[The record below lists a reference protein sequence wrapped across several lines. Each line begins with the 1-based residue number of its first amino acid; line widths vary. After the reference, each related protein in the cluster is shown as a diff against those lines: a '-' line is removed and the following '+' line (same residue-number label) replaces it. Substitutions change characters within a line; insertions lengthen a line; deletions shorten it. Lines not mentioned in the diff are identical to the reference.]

1 MLVVTGLAAGLRL
14 YRLGQWPPGFYRDEA
29 YNGLD
34 ALGVL
39 SGNHSLFFSANNGRE
54 PLFIYLVALSVAL
67 FGPTVYAVRLP
78 AAVVGALATWPTYL
92 LGRDWFGR
100 VAGLLAA
107 FLWAVTFWPVH
118 LGRIGL
124 RVGLL
129 APLLALAFWLGTQA
143 YRRHRAGL
151 WLVAG
156 AVYGLTFYTYLAAR
170 HV

>member
-1 MLVVTGLAAGLRL
+1 MTGLAGWLRL

-39 SGNHSLFFSANNGRE
+39 SGTTLFSANNGRE

-78 AAVVGALATWPTYL
+78 AAVVGRWRRGPPTSWAATGLAGSPACWPPS
-92 LGRDWFGR
+92 
-100 VAGLLAA
+100 
-107 FLWAVTFWPVH
+107 LWAVTFWPVH
-118 LGRIGL
+118 LGRGL
-124 RVGLL
+124 AARRAARSVAGAGL
-129 APLLALAFWLGTQA
+129 WLGTQA

-151 WLVAG
+151 WLVPG
-156 AVYGLTFYTYLAAR
+156 AV
-170 HV
+170 